1 MALTFLEA
9 QEALIDRL
17 RATAIPNVF
26 EGSVPPGF
34 ILPHQNGAHFPYV
47 CISFGGKTPVAQRN
61 QGIDT
66 SKNALKRTA
75 VTVECIGDSPGDV
88 RRVAEIVRE
97 AFEGYEVDES
107 WSELTELLA
116 GDYTMYAPDYD
127 LWPVRYATGIHYTA
141 FANAVTSSN

>member
-17 RATAIPNVF
+17 KASTIPNVF
-26 EGSVPPGF
+26 EGVVPPGF
-34 ILPHQNGAHFPYV
+34 TLPQQNGAHLPYAT
-47 CISFGGKTPVAQRN
+47 ISFGGKTPVALRN

-66 SKNALKRTA
+66 SKNDLKRTSVA
-75 VTVECIGDSPGDV
+75 VECIGDSPRDV

-97 AFEGYEVDES
+97 TFEGYIVDES

-127 LWPVRYATGIHYTA
+127 LWPVRFATGIHYTA
-141 FANAVTSSN
+141 YANAAAA